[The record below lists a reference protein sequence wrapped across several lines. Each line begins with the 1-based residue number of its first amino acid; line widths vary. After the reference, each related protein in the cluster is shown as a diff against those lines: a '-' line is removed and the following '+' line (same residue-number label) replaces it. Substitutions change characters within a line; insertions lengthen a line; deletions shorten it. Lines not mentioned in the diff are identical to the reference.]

1 MNFLLPTNQNLFCGK
16 NQWTARK
23 LFAES
28 MGRLCGGGAHCHCH
42 YPVIA
47 TVIQDRDRYW
57 YYCYYYCPCY
67 RDRYCYCVCF
77 YCYLFWCS
85 VRLFF
90 RFSSIKLDHKLFCEE
105 RNSLKS
111 QYVEVLA
118 ISVNYFNICELL
130 THPSLIRIIISI
142 VVKEWVE
149 QEQGFCLLRHRGT
162 ELPVNTILHHQNKTS
177 RHTKAHFVHVLFR
190 LDVWFFF
197 LLLWVSCVN

>member
-1 MNFLLPTNQNLFCGK
+1 MNGQKTLCREHGTLMRGRCALPLSLSGYRHRYSRSWSLLVLLLLLLSLLSWSLLLLCLFLLLFV
-16 NQWTARK
+16 
-23 LFAES
+23 LVF
-28 MGRLCGGGAHCHCH
+28 
-42 YPVIA
+42 
-47 TVIQDRDRYW
+47 
-57 YYCYYYCPCY
+57 
-67 RDRYCYCVCF
+67 
-77 YCYLFWCS
+77 S
-85 VRLFF
+85 VAFF
-90 RFSSIKLDHKLFCEE
+90 RFSSIKLNHKLFCEE

>member
-1 MNFLLPTNQNLFCGK
+1 
-16 NQWTARK
+16 
-23 LFAES
+23 

-130 THPSLIRIIISI
+130 THSFPHKNKHLKSSKGASSTRKR
-142 VVKEWVE
+142 V
-149 QEQGFCLLRHRGT
+149 CLLEHRGT
-162 ELPVNTILHHQNKTS
+162 ELPVNTILLHQNKTS

-190 LDVWFFF
+190 LDV
-197 LLLWVSCVN
+197 